1 MAKSKKKVEEKVA
14 EKKQTVWTIGV
25 DARAVTQETSI
36 PDPDDSW
43 SRASTST
50 EWDVRGLK
58 LIDKEGSHCYSYRET
73 VDVNFEPEKGK
84 IYHLL
89 YVVYST
95 GDSFGHDDG
104 ACFEA
109 IGVYQDRKVAE
120 ENEKR
125 LREGK
130 PTVKGQWGDR
140 VVLLMEGMAKGH
152 EYYPPWNGYFESL
165 DTLEVLSLV
174 LN

>member
-1 MAKSKKKVEEKVA
+1 MGKAKKKVEKKVV
-14 EKKQTVWTIGV
+14 EEKQTIWTIGV
-25 DARAVTQETSI
+25 DARADTEETST
-36 PDPDDSW
+36 PDPNDRWD
-43 SRASTST
+43 RASTST
-50 EWDVRGLK
+50 TWDIRGLK
-58 LIDKEGSHCYSYRET
+58 LIDKEGSHYFNYRET

-89 YVVYST
+89 YAVYST
-95 GDSFGHDDG
+95 GDSFGHDDS

-109 IGVYQDRKVAE
+109 IGVYQDRKIAE

-130 PTVKGQWGDR
+130 PTVTEKWGTR
-140 VVLLMEGMAKGH
+140 VVLLMEGMDKGH
-152 EYYPPWNGYFESL
+152 EYHPPWNGYFESL
-165 DTLEVLSLV
+165 NRLEVESFV